1 MSKYFITKDDSF
13 QKELKK
19 ELIDID
25 KKVNSKTTSM
35 SAMDGTKF
43 EQVVLFILGLFQ
55 TLISNLALHIQFD
68 NQLKE
73 FIQLKRES
81 KQKTQALNQELQILI
96 EKQRKHILSGKEK
109 DLSFLK
115 HVFTRW
121 RLMMM
126 VIGFL
131 TLGELIFN
139 YRSFQVISPNVA
151 LAMVLAFTI
160 GLSLVIIAHFI
171 AIRIRDLKHVW
182 KQIVYGTISLI
193 FISTIFFYIAEL
205 RLSYLSKVGF
215 QSSEISHLSFTI
227 LNLLFFSTA
236 LLISYKYNPT
246 NQQKVDFHRHR
257 KGEAESIKQKE
268 KINII
273 HKELKEIPL
282 IISEKEQLIGRL
294 LVFLKDQEMHIQNLY
309 ELKVQDAIL
318 NYTLQKGENIKAPP
332 TPKLS
337 LQYQSLNL
345 EDYV

>member
-13 QKELKK
+13 QKELKRD
-19 ELIDID
+19 LIDID

-81 KQKTQALNQELQILI
+81 KQKTLVLNQELLSLK

-109 DLSFLK
+109 NLSFLK
-115 HVFTRW
+115 HVFKRW
-121 RLMMM
+121 RLMMII
-126 VIGFL
+126 IGFL

-160 GLSLVIIAHFI
+160 GLSLVFIAHFI
-171 AIRIRDLKHVW
+171 AIRIRGLKQIW
-182 KQIVYGTISLI
+182 KQVLYSTISFIL
-193 FISTIFFYIAEL
+193 ISTIFFYIAQL
-205 RLSYLSKVGF
+205 RLTYLSQVDL
-215 QSSEISHLSFTI
+215 QPSEESHLSFI
-227 LNLLFFSTA
+227 MLNLLFFSTA
-236 LLISYKYNPT
+236 LLISYIYSPT

-257 KGEAESIKQKE
+257 KDEIESIKQKE
-268 KINII
+268 KIDAIQ
-273 HKELKEIPL
+273 KQLKEIPKV
-282 IISEKEQLIGRL
+282 ISEKEQLIGRL

-318 NYTLQKGENIKAPP
+318 NYTLQKGENIKSPP
-332 TPKLS
+332 IPKLN